1 MFTFA
6 AYFKNTPMVR
16 TIVIPEQNNVLLSMP
31 DTYIGKTV
39 EITFL
44 ALDELSL
51 PSQKMMGDFVGLL
64 PSEDYQQLKN
74 HTQQARS
81 EWDRNF

>member
-1 MFTFA
+1 
-6 AYFKNTPMVR
+6 MVR
-16 TIVIPEQNNVLLSMP
+16 TVVIPERNNVLLSMP
-31 DTYIGKTV
+31 DSYIGKTV

-51 PSQKMMGDFVGLL
+51 PSQKTIGDFVGLL
-64 PSEDYQQLKN
+64 SPDDYQQLKN
-74 HTQQARS
+74 HTQLARS

>member
-1 MFTFA
+1 
-6 AYFKNTPMVR
+6 MVR

-31 DTYIGKTV
+31 DAYIGKTI

-51 PSQKMMGDFVGLL
+51 PSQKTLGDFAGLL
-64 PSEDYQQLKN
+64 SLNDYQQLKD